1 MIYCSDELDKM
12 VDASIEAFENIARA
26 EFYGDGVE
34 TRKTMNADELA
45 VMLEM
50 PAPDTH
56 CWDDDTRRDVWS
68 YSAEQVRAYALAHVA
83 AERERCAAVCDGVRE
98 AADHA
103 ARDGDRKTGAM
114 ASAAL
119 CAKLIRA

>member
-1 MIYCSDELDKM
+1 MNRYTHSVMCGLQCSEPD
-12 VDASIEAFENIARA
+12 
-26 EFYGDGVE
+26 GDGNWVPY
-34 TRKTMNADELA
+34 AD
-45 VMLEM
+45 
-50 PAPDTH
+50 
-56 CWDDDTRRDVWS
+56 
-68 YSAEQVRAYALAHVA
+68 AEDAIAAAVA

-103 ARDGDRKTGAM
+103 ARDGHRKAGAM